1 MLETTLTL
9 AAICATIAAIIGMVF
24 KRSAEGPH
32 GHERE
37 R

>member
-1 MLETTLTL
+1 MLATTL
-9 AAICATIAAIIGMVF
+9 TIAAICTTMASIIGVIF

-32 GHERE
+32 DRQRE